1 MDNINTIS
9 KFIIKDYRNVS
20 GTINIL
26 FEKDSRF
33 FYIEEDFEKVE
44 DINKM
49 PTYIK
54 DDWYNYNKKELTLEV
69 INSHILFS
77 KDLEDDD
84 LFKALVAI
92 RRDFII
98 DKL

>member
-1 MDNINTIS
+1 MANINTIS
-9 KFIIKDYRNVS
+9 KFIIKDYRNVL

-54 DDWYNYNKKELTLEV
+54 DDWYNYNKKELTLDV

-84 LFKALVAI
+84 LFKVLVAI

>member
-1 MDNINTIS
+1 MANINTIS
-9 KFIIKDYRNVS
+9 KFIIKDYRNVL

-84 LFKALVAI
+84 LFKVLVAI